1 MSTTNTSQQYI
12 KHLFFIIKVSY
23 ATGKAIYGHDVVN
36 QTSTNNLTFIIFQI
50 IHFFFFFTAI
60 VLILS

>member
-36 QTSTNNLTFIIFQI
+36 QTSTNN
-50 IHFFFFFTAI
+50 
-60 VLILS
+60 